1 MMHSNLKIVTTA
13 AFLLAGLV
21 VASAGEKA
29 IRIGILGDQAG
40 QFKDLGGPGSIVA
53 AKMAAE
59 EFKNII
65 NGKPIEIISA
75 DMLNKPDVAASIVR
89 QWFDVDNVDAIA
101 DVPLTSVAFAVQ
113 NIARDKKKVVL
124 INAAAASALTG
135 KACSPYTI
143 HWQDNSY
150 ALSVGTARAILASGG
165 KSWFFLTP
173 DYAFG
178 HLMEEAATGTIKE
191 NGGVVKGSA
200 NFPLGTSD
208 YSSQLV
214 TASASKAD
222 IFATSTV
229 GGDTLNLLKQA
240 SEFHLVKGKQR
251 IVVFQVFL
259 PEIHSLGLE
268 KARGIYV
275 TDGFYWDKNEQ
286 TRAWSKEFFKR
297 RGSMPSKSQAYVYL
311 SVRHY
316 LKAVQESGSDNA
328 EVVSKK
334 MKSMPAYNFGD
345 TAYIRGN
352 GRVMYDLTL
361 YEVKAPEESKY
372 PWDYYRPLRV
382 ISAKEALG
390 GSDSDDCPIA
400 AH

>member
-1 MMHSNLKIVTTA
+1 MMINFKIVTTA

-29 IRIGILGDQAG
+29 IRIGILYLVIQAG

-143 HWQDNSY
+143 HWQDDSY

-259 PEIHSLGLE
+259 PEFIVLG
-268 KARGIYV
+268 
-275 TDGFYWDKNEQ
+275 
-286 TRAWSKEFFKR
+286 SKR
-297 RGSMPSKSQAYVYL
+297 LVAY
-311 SVRHY
+311 
-316 LKAVQESGSDNA
+316 
-328 EVVSKK
+328 
-334 MKSMPAYNFGD
+334 
-345 TAYIRGN
+345 T
-352 GRVMYDLTL
+352 
-361 YEVKAPEESKY
+361 
-372 PWDYYRPLRV
+372 
-382 ISAKEALG
+382 
-390 GSDSDDCPIA
+390 
-400 AH
+400 